1 VDFHEYNYL
10 PIVCS
15 AGKEGVM
22 ADSEAKQLDGFI
34 AKFSP
39 EIAAMTQAVLQKMR
53 KRYPTAQV
61 LVYDNYNALAIGFG
75 PSEKAGEAIFSIAVY
90 PKWVSLFFLQAKGVP
105 DPEGLLKGSGNVA
118 RHVVLG
124 SPGDL
129 DVPAIMAMMEAAVE
143 VAKTPLVETGK
154 GRLVIKSVSAKQ
166 RPRRPAVK

>member
-1 VDFHEYNYL
+1 MPKPQANPD
-10 PIVCS
+10 PP
-15 AGKEGVM
+15 
-22 ADSEAKQLDGFI
+22 EAQLAAFL
-34 AKFSP
+34 AKFTP
-39 EIAAMTQAVLQKMR
+39 GIASQAETVLGKLR
-53 KRYPTAQV
+53 KRLPNALE

-124 SPGDL
+124 SPEDL
-129 DVPAIMAMMEAAVE
+129 EIPAIVAMMEAAVE
-143 VAKTPLVETGK
+143 VANVPLAAKGK

-166 RPRRPAVK
+166 RPRRAAAK